1 MIRAIWTSLPLPN
14 PAKAGFGNGKLVQ
27 IARIIVVNG
36 APEKV
41 PEITRRS
48 LNLRGWPVDSVK
60 LGKRRGRKIWNQ
72 AFFKHH
78 PMGNSLQ
85 DRAVLSVICVRHICL
100 HFWNGNMERTQSVRQ
115 AGRGRL

>member
-1 MIRAIWTSLPLPN
+1 LLLDDRVNVGNGDQELGGPIGH
-14 PAKAGFGNGKLVQ
+14 GFSNGKLVQ

-48 LNLRGWPVDSVK
+48 LNLRRRPVDSIK
-60 LGKRRGRKIWNQ
+60 LGERRGRKIWNQ
-72 AFFKHH
+72 PFFEHH

-85 DRAVLSVICVRHICL
+85 DRAVLSVVCIRHNFTFLEC
-100 HFWNGNMERTQSVRQ
+100 SVVISDMS
-115 AGRGRL
+115 